1 MAWDERTKYL
11 AACSDDGWISVNCR
25 CSFEWACHVELVV
38 FRIDLV
44 NGQRPTHSRHKG
56 RWQMFEFGLA
66 SKRET
71 NGRRGSGRG
80 QEIGRQF
87 HFGYWVS

>member
-1 MAWDERTKYL
+1 MAWDGRTKCL
-11 AACSDDGWISVNCR
+11 ATCSVDGWMKVNCR
-25 CSFEWACHVELVV
+25 CSFEWACLVELVV

-44 NGQRPTHSRHKG
+44 DGQRPTHSRRKG
-56 RWQMFEFGLA
+56 RWPMSEFGLA

-71 NGRRGSGRG
+71 IGRRGSGRG

-87 HFGYWVS
+87 HFGLVS